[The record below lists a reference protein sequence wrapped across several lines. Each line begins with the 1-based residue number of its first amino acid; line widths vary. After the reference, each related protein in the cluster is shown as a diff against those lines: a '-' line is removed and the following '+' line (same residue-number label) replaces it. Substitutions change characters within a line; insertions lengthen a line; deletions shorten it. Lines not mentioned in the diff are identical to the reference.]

1 MIRFRRLNFAPLLLV
16 VVVVADTVDVERRDR
31 RMVAVDE

>member
-1 MIRFRRLNFAPLLLV
+1 MIRLRRLNFAPPLLLV
-16 VVVVADTVDVERRDR
+16 VAADTVDDVERRDR